1 MNRLAHTHSPYLL
14 QHAENPVDWHPWGEE
29 ALRLSREQDR
39 PVFLS
44 IGYATCH
51 WCHVMAHESFED
63 REVADLLN
71 AHFVPVKVDR
81 EERPDIDHVCMR
93 ACQLIS
99 GRGGWPLTLILTPE
113 GKPFFAATYIPK
125 QGRFGQL
132 GLLDLLG
139 KVRDMWAS
147 AQKSEIEK
155 SADSVISHLRDIQD
169 LNPAALPGEET
180 LHSGHSRLRQQFDTT
195 NAGFGSAP
203 KFPCPHQLLFL
214 LRYHART
221 GNSEALNMAESTLRA
236 MRRSGMFD
244 HLGFGFHR
252 YSTDPQWRL
261 PHFEK
266 MLYDQA
272 THLHAYSE
280 AFAATGKPEYAGT
293 AREVARYVLRDLTSE
308 EGGFFCGE
316 DADSEGE
323 EGKFYVWELSE
334 LERILSETDLDLLR
348 TVYGLTTEG
357 NFQEEATGK
366 RTGANVLHAVKGWSE
381 AADELGQD
389 TEDLER
395 RVENIRSTLYSQ
407 REKRPRPSLDDKIL
421 TDWNGLMMGA
431 LARAGNVLGEEHLVR
446 AAEKAASFLRKG
458 PAADTD
464 NLLHRY
470 RDGDSGI
477 EGFVDDY
484 AFLGWGLLELYRSTG
499 KEEYLRDAEQV
510 LGAMNTRFQDPQR
523 GGLYF
528 IPLDRDP
535 FLTRFTESF
544 DGALPSG
551 GSVAAYANLLLAEL
565 TGSSEPRQA
574 ARDNMESVAGR
585 LQEIPTGHTFWL
597 CALDR
602 LLGNS
607 VGA

>member
-1 MNRLAHTHSPYLL
+1 MNRLANTHSPYLL
-14 QHAENPVDWHPWGEE
+14 QHAENPVDWHPWGDE
-29 ALRLSREQDR
+29 ALHLSREEDR
-39 PVFLS
+39 PIFLS

-71 AHFVPVKVDR
+71 AHFLPVKVDR

-99 GRGGWPLTLILTPE
+99 GRGGWPQTLLLTPE

-125 QGRFGQL
+125 QGGFGQL
-132 GLLDLLG
+132 GLLDLLA
-139 KVRDMWAS
+139 KVRDMWTGT
-147 AQKSEIEK
+147 QRSELEK
-155 SADSVISHLRDIQD
+155 SADSVTSHLRDIQD
-169 LNPAALPGEET
+169 LKPAALPGEEA
-180 LHSGHSRLRQQFDTT
+180 LHSGFSRLGEQFDAT

-236 MRRSGMFD
+236 MRHSGIFD
-244 HLGFGFHR
+244 HLGYGFHR

-272 THLHAYSE
+272 THLHAYAE
-280 AFAATGKPEYAGT
+280 AFATTGKAEYAQT
-293 AREVARYVLRDLTSE
+293 AREVASYVLRDLTSG

-323 EGKFYVWELSE
+323 EGKFYVWELAE
-334 LERILSETDLDLLR
+334 LERILSESDLALVR
-348 TVYGLTTEG
+348 TVYGLTPEG

-366 RTGANVLHAVKGWSE
+366 RTGANVLHAVKEWAD
-381 AADELGQD
+381 AAHELGQD
-389 TEDLER
+389 TADLDT
-395 RVENIRSTLYSQ
+395 RVENIRGTLYTQ

-421 TDWNGLMMGA
+421 TDWNGLMISA
-431 LARAGNVLGEEHLVR
+431 LARTGSVLGEDHLVR
-446 AAEKAASFLRKG
+446 AAEEAAAFLRSG
-458 PAADTD
+458 PAADRS
-464 NLLHRY
+464 NLMHRY
-470 RDGDSGI
+470 RDGDSDI
-477 EGFVDDY
+477 EGVVDDY

-499 KEEYLRDAEQV
+499 KEQYLRDAEQI
-510 LGAMNTRFQDPQR
+510 LGALNKRFQEPQL
-523 GGLYF
+523 GGLSF
-528 IPLDRDP
+528 TPLDREP

-565 TGSSEPRQA
+565 TENPESRQA
-574 ARDNMESVAGR
+574 ARANMESVAGR

-602 LLGNS
+602 YLGDGTKS
-607 VGA
+607 

>member
-14 QHAENPVDWHPWGEE
+14 QHAENPVDWHPWDEE
-29 ALRLSREQDR
+29 ALRLSQDKDR
-39 PVFLS
+39 PIFLS
-44 IGYATCH
+44 IGYATFLG
-51 WCHVMAHESFED
+51 CHVMAHESFED
-63 REVADLLN
+63 REVAELLN
-71 AHFVPVKVDR
+71 SHFLPVKVDR
-81 EERPDIDHVCMR
+81 EERPDIDHVCML

-99 GRGGWPLTLILTPE
+99 GRGGWPLTLILTPD

-125 QGRFGQL
+125 QGRFGQI
-132 GLLDLLG
+132 GLLDLLA
-139 KVRDMWAS
+139 KVRDMWS
-147 AQKSEIEK
+147 DTQRSEIEK
-155 SADSVISHLRDIQD
+155 SADSVTSHLRDIQD
-169 LNPAALPGEET
+169 LKPAALPGEET
-180 LHSGHSRLRQQFDTT
+180 LHNGLSRLQEQFDAT

-221 GNSEALNMAESTLRA
+221 GTSEALNMAEATLRA

-244 HLGFGFHR
+244 HLGYGFHR

-272 THLHAYSE
+272 THLHAYTE
-280 AFAATGKPEYAGT
+280 AFATTGKPEYADT

-334 LERILSETDLDLLR
+334 LERILSDSDLDLVR
-348 TVYGLTTEG
+348 SVYGLTPEG

-366 RTGANVLHAVKGWSE
+366 RTGANVLHAEKGWAE
-381 AADELGQD
+381 AASELGQD
-389 TEDLER
+389 TEDLLS

-421 TDWNGLMMGA
+421 TDWNGLMISA
-431 LARAGNVLGEEHLVR
+431 LARAGSVLGEDHLVR
-446 AAEKAASFLRKG
+446 AAEGAMRFLRSG
-458 PAADTD
+458 PAADPG

-477 EGFVDDY
+477 EGFLDDY
-484 AFLGWGLLELYRSTG
+484 AFLGWGLLELHRSTG

-510 LGAMNTRFQDPQR
+510 LGAMNQRFQDPQR

-528 IPLDRDP
+528 TPLDREP
-535 FLTRFTESF
+535 FLTRFTAYF

-551 GSVAAYANLLLAEL
+551 SSVAAYANLLMAEL
-565 TGSSEPRQA
+565 TGSSEHRQT
-574 ARDNMESVAGR
+574 ARANLESVALR
-585 LQEIPTGHTFWL
+585 LQEIPSGHTFWL
-597 CALDR
+597 CALD
-602 LLGNS
+602 LFLGS
-607 VGA
+607 GVGD

>member
-1 MNRLAHTHSPYLL
+1 MNRLANTHSPYLL
-14 QHAENPVDWHPWGEE
+14 QHAENPVDWHPWGDE

-39 PVFLS
+39 PIFLS

-71 AHFVPVKVDR
+71 AHFVSIKVDR

-99 GRGGWPLTLILTPE
+99 GRGGWPLTLFLTPQ

-139 KVRDMWAS
+139 KVRDMWTGE
-147 AQKSEIEK
+147 QRSEIDK
-155 SADSVISHLRDIQD
+155 SADSVTSHLRDIQD
-169 LNPAALPGEET
+169 LNPAALPGEEA
-180 LHSGHSRLRQQFDTT
+180 LHSGFSRLGDQFDAT

-236 MRRSGMFD
+236 MRHSGIFD
-244 HLGFGFHR
+244 HLGYGFHR

>member
-1 MNRLAHTHSPYLL
+1 MNRLAHSHSPYLL
-14 QHAENPVDWHPWGEE
+14 QHKDNPVDWHPWGEE
-29 ALRLSREQDR
+29 VLRQSRERDK
-39 PVFLS
+39 PLFLS

-71 AHFVPVKVDR
+71 AHFLPVKVDR

-99 GRGGWPLTLILTPE
+99 GRGGWPLTLLLTPE

-125 QGRFGQL
+125 HGRFGQL

-139 KVRDMWAS
+139 KVRDMWTGS
-147 AQKSEIEK
+147 QRSEIEK
-155 SADSVISHLRDIQD
+155 SADSVTSHLRGIQD
-169 LNPAALPGEET
+169 LNPDALPGEGA
-180 LHSGHSRLRQQFDTT
+180 LQSGFSRLGEQFDAR

-214 LRYHART
+214 LRYYART
-221 GNSEALNMAESTLRA
+221 GENEALNMAESTLRA
-236 MRRSGMFD
+236 MRRGGIFD
-244 HLGFGFHR
+244 HLGYGFHR

-272 THLHAYSE
+272 THLHAYTE
-280 AFAATGKPEYAGT
+280 AFAVTGKEEYART

-334 LERILSETDLDLLR
+334 MEKVLSESDLALVR
-348 TVYGLTTEG
+348 TVYGLTSEG

-366 RTGANVLHAVKGWSE
+366 RTGANVLHAVKEWPD
-381 AADELGQD
+381 AARELGQD
-389 TEDLER
+389 TADLET
-395 RVENIRSTLYSQ
+395 RVEDIRDTLYAQ

-421 TDWNGLMMGA
+421 TDWNGLMIGA
-431 LARAGNVLGEEHLVR
+431 LARAGSVLGEDRLVR
-446 AAEKAASFLRKG
+446 AAEKAAGFLRSG
-458 PAADTD
+458 PAFDPE

-470 RDGDSGI
+470 RSGESGI

-484 AFLGWGLLELYRSTG
+484 AFLGWGLLELHRSTG
-499 KEEYLRDAEQV
+499 EEKHLHDAGKV
-510 LGAMNTRFQDPQR
+510 LWAMNRRFQEPEN
-523 GGLYF
+523 GGMF
-528 IPLDRDP
+528 FTPLDREP

-565 TGSSEPRQA
+565 SGSSEPRQA
-574 ARDNMESVAGR
+574 ARTNLESVAGR
-585 LQEIPTGHTFWL
+585 LQQIPTGHTFWL

-602 LLGNS
+602 FLG
-607 VGA
+607 

>member
-14 QHAENPVDWHPWGEE
+14 QHADNPVDWRPWGDE
-29 ALRLSREQDR
+29 AFRLSREEDR
-39 PVFLS
+39 PIFLS

-71 AHFVPVKVDR
+71 AHFVPIKVDR

-99 GRGGWPLTLILTPE
+99 GRGGWPLTLLLTPE
-113 GKPFFAATYIPK
+113 GKPFFAGTYIPRE
-125 QGRFGQL
+125 GRFGQN
-132 GLLDLLG
+132 GLKDLLG
-139 KVRDMWAS
+139 KVRDMWS
-147 AQKSEIEK
+147 GTQRGEIEK
-155 SADSVISHLRDIQD
+155 SADSVTSHLRDIQD
-169 LNPAALPGEET
+169 LKPSALPGEET
-180 LHSGHSRLRQQFDTT
+180 LDSGFSRLGEQFDAT

-221 GNSEALNMAESTLRA
+221 GDSKALNMAESTLRA
-236 MRRSGMFD
+236 MRRGGIFD
-244 HLGFGFHR
+244 HLGYGFHR
-252 YSTDPQWRL
+252 YSTDAQWRL

-272 THLHAYSE
+272 THLHASTE
-280 AFAATGKPEYAGT
+280 AFAATGKAEYAQT

-323 EGKFYVWELSE
+323 EGKFYVWGLAE
-334 LERILSETDLDLLR
+334 LERVLSEADLALVCR
-348 TVYGLTTEG
+348 VYGLTSEG

-366 RTGANVLHAVKGWSE
+366 RTGANVLHAVKGWAE

-389 TEDLER
+389 SADLHT
-395 RVENIRSTLYSQ
+395 RVETIRDTLYSE
-407 REKRPRPSLDDKIL
+407 REKRPRPSLDDKVL
-421 TDWNGLMMGA
+421 TDWNGLMISA
-431 LARAGNVLGEEHLVR
+431 LARAGSVLEEDHLVR
-446 AAEKAASFLRKG
+446 AAEEAAGFLRRG
-458 PAADTD
+458 PAADLE
-464 NLLHRY
+464 NPLHRY
-470 RDGDSGI
+470 RDGDSDI

-484 AFLGWGLLELYRSTG
+484 AFLGWGLLELHRSTG
-499 KEEYLRDAEQV
+499 KEDHLRDAEQI
-510 LGAMNTRFQDPQR
+510 LGAMNRRFQEPEN
-523 GGLYF
+523 GGMF
-528 IPLDRDP
+528 FTPLDREP

-551 GSVAAYANLLLAEL
+551 SSVAAYANLLLAEL
-565 TGSSEPRQA
+565 TGSPEPRQA
-574 ARDNMESVAGR
+574 ARANLESVAGR

-602 LLGNS
+602 HLGK
-607 VGA
+607 GT